1 MAADRSPKVKDILK
15 GKGTAVASIPADA
28 SLHDALERLIRLRI
42 QAEFPETALAVETDS
57 RVKDILKGSNPSGP
71 LQSSLD
77 GHDPIVGIITER
89 DLLGECAV
97 HPEGLKEMTV
107 REIMSTNPIIA
118 IPEDEVAYIMG
129 IMTHNRI
136 RHLPIL
142 DGERLAGMISIG
154 DVVKAQLEA
163 AEFENRYLKDCIQ
176 RG

>member
-1 MAADRSPKVKDILK
+1 MNMKVKDILK
-15 GKGTAVASIPADA
+15 HKGTAVATIPADA
-28 SLHDALERLIRLRI
+28 SLHDALERLITLRI
-42 QAEFPETALAVETDS
+42 
-57 RVKDILKGSNPSGP
+57 GS
-71 LQSSLD
+71 LVVID

-89 DLLGECAV
+89 DLLGECAA
-97 HPEGLKEMTV
+97 HPEGTKEMTV

-118 IPEDEVAYIMG
+118 VPDDEVAYIMG

-163 AEFENRYLKDCIQ
+163 AEFENRYLRDFIQ
-176 RG
+176 RS

>member
-1 MAADRSPKVKDILK
+1 MKVKDILK
-15 GKGTAVASIPADA
+15 NKGTAVASIPADA

-42 QAEFPETALAVETDS
+42 
-57 RVKDILKGSNPSGP
+57 GS
-71 LQSSLD
+71 LVVVD